1 MAKCLVRIG
10 ILLLAHD
17 GHGRKHERGHDDK
30 HNEHEHGHDDTQEH
44 RPPIVLTPPGAD
56 TCLSTFSDAF
66 NRDDS
71 DGIMVSLDIGM
82 GKDHKHHDT
91 RSSPRLDA
99 SATILRTD
107 ASRQL
112 LLSTL
117 DEAYFGYVW
126 RPQDNLK
133 ALDCCYYRDGA
144 TVARTD
150 LATGRH
156 DGCGVVPRGAA
167 KVLSAAQWER
177 QIIPPIFCNGTV
189 GENCI
194 KRMLSAAKAHGCPQ
208 CDAPLSENEVVILRG
223 QIQSGKVRDSLAS
236 LSARNKPWPVALVL
250 TYSTQG
256 ALNTTQAVRAQLL
269 STGMLRRQQETF
281 ANETLVLVIEQP
293 HYGWS
298 GEGGAGVGRK
308 ISMLTGLVRLDELA
322 AFLKA
327 PRGVARRRP
336 APSCRVSSPS

>member
-1 MAKCLVRIG
+1 
-10 ILLLAHD
+10 
-17 GHGRKHERGHDDK
+17 
-30 HNEHEHGHDDTQEH
+30 
-44 RPPIVLTPPGAD
+44 
-56 TCLSTFSDAF
+56 
-66 NRDDS
+66 
-71 DGIMVSLDIGM
+71 MVSLDL
-82 GKDHKHHDT
+82 GKNDKHHNT
-91 RSSPRLDA
+91 RSPRLDA

-112 LLSTL
+112 FLSTL

-133 ALDCCYYRDGA
+133 ALDCCYYRDSA
-144 TVARTD
+144 SIVRTD

-156 DGCGVVPRGAA
+156 DGCGVVPRGATA
-167 KVLSAAQWER
+167 LWER
-177 QIIPPIFCNGTV
+177 QIIPPLFCNGTV

-194 KRMLSAAKAHGCPQ
+194 KRMLSTAKAHGCPQ
-208 CDAPLSENEVVILRG
+208 CDAPFSENEVVIIRG
-223 QIQSGKVRDSLAS
+223 QMHTKNVRDSLAS

-269 STGMLRRQQETF
+269 STGMLRRQQKTF

-327 PRGVARRRP
+327 PRGVGDVQGP
-336 APSCRVSSPS
+336 C